1 MAQPGGAGWGFSGGG
16 PLDRG
21 SGRASGERRSTIEF
35 LAMRTTNSGE
45 PAKVDD
51 FEHPP
56 SARPMKRFPVP
67 TKPFS
72 WPGEDIPK

>member
-51 FEHPP
+51 FE
-56 SARPMKRFPVP
+56 RFPVP

>member
-1 MAQPGGAGWGFSGGG
+1 
-16 PLDRG
+16 
-21 SGRASGERRSTIEF
+21 
-35 LAMRTTNSGE
+35 MRTTNSGE